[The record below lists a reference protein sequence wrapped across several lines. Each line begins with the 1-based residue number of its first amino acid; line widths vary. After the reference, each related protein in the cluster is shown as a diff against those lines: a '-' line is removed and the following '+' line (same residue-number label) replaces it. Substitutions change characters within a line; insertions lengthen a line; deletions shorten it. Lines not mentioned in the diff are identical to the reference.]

1 MIDEGEIYNDKR
13 DYNTIINTRVL
24 RMLPNLTEKQV
35 QKIEAFEK
43 KLKRIENMQK
53 DFNRALE

>member
-1 MIDEGEIYNDKR
+1 MIDEGEIYNDKG